1 MNRIDLTVN
10 VRHETSGK
18 AIPTSIIWED
28 GRVFAIDKVLD
39 IRKAASLKAGGI
51 GIRYV
56 CRIRG
61 KTVLLFN
68 DNGLWFMDK

>member
-10 VRHETSGK
+10 VRHEISGK

-56 CRIRG
+56 CRILG

-68 DNGLWFMDK
+68 ENDLWFMEK

>member
-28 GRVFAIDKVLD
+28 GRVFAIDQVLD
-39 IRKAASLKAGGI
+39 IRKAASLKAGGV

-68 DNGLWFMDK
+68 DNDLWFMEK

>member
-28 GRVFAIDKVLD
+28 VRVFAIDKVLD

-68 DNGLWFMDK
+68 DNGLWFMEK

>member
-28 GRVFAIDKVLD
+28 GRVFEIDKVLD

-68 DNGLWFMDK
+68 DNGLWFMEK